1 LPVRASSKVQLM
13 TVSLLGIDLG
23 TSSVKAALVDA
34 ATGQL
39 FAIASEE
46 YPIHTPQPGFAEQE
60 PFDYWRAVVRAVQQV
75 LKASPAQVAAVGLT
89 GQMHGTVLLDPL
101 GKPLRPAII
110 WPDARTVDEPQ
121 RLLERVPEWAQIAG
135 TNPAAGFQC
144 TTLAWLHQHDP
155 YTLSETAVVLLPKDY
170 VRLCLTGRA
179 ATDVSDAAGTGLMD
193 VRRAAWSEALL
204 GAVGVSPSQMPPILE
219 SHTVAGELT
228 AEAAEALGLPKGL
241 PVVAGCA
248 DQPAQALG
256 SGLVRPGVGSVTIG
270 TGGQVF
276 IPYRPRADLKTDPRV
291 HVFNHAVPQT
301 WYVLGAT
308 LSAGSSLRWM
318 RNLFG
323 LEGIANAYERLSVE
337 AGRTPPGAD
346 GLLFL
351 PYLFGERTPLMDP
364 MAQGAFVGLQYR
376 HERGHVARAIMEGVA
391 FALRDAVQISVQLGA
406 HVSEVVIAGGGAR
419 STVWRQIM
427 ADVLGLPLKR
437 SRQEEQTVLGAAL
450 LAGVGVG
457 IYPDAW
463 AAARLAEQYDTP
475 TVPNSG
481 AHAFYNELYAQYQ
494 GLYPALR
501 ETMHRLHALTQRAHA
516 VWGVSAD

>member
-1 LPVRASSKVQLM
+1 M

-34 ATGQL
+34 ATGRL
-39 FAIASEE
+39 LAAASEE
-46 YPIHTPQPGFAEQE
+46 YPIQTPRPGFAEQD
-60 PFDYWRAVVRAVQQV
+60 PFDYWRAVVRAVRQV
-75 LKASPAQVAAVGLT
+75 LQATPAQVTAVGLD
-89 GQMHGTVLLDPL
+89 GQMHGTVLLDSL

-121 RLLERVPEWAQIAG
+121 RLLERVPTWAQIAG

-144 TTLAWLHQHDP
+144 ATLAWLRRHDP
-155 YTLSETAVVLLPKDY
+155 HTLSEAATILLPKDY
-170 VRLCLTGRA
+170 VRLRLTDSA

-193 VRRAAWSEALL
+193 VRQAVWSDVLL
-204 GAVGVSPSQMPPILE
+204 EAVGVSSSQMPPILQ
-219 SHTVAGELT
+219 SHTVAGALT
-228 AEAAEALGLPKGL
+228 TEAAEALGLPKGL

-276 IPYRPRADLKTDPRV
+276 IPYRPKADLQTDPRV

-318 RNLFG
+318 RRVFG
-323 LEGIANAYERLSVE
+323 LEGMANAYERLSVE

-376 HERGHVARAIMEGVA
+376 HERGHIARAVMEGVA

-406 HVSEVVIAGGGAR
+406 HVEEMVIAGGGAR
-419 STVWRQIM
+419 SPVWRQIM
-427 ADVLGLPLKR
+427 ADVLGVPLKR
-437 SRQEEQTVLGAAL
+437 SLQEEQTVLGAAL

-457 IYPDAW
+457 LYSDAL
-463 AAARLAEQYDTP
+463 AAARLVQQYDAPITP
-475 TVPNSG
+475 NHE

-494 GLYPALR
+494 ALYPSLR

-516 VWGVSAD
+516 VWRASAD